1 MPFAVEEHRPKSA
14 WLDLFQ
20 RFIVRRGEQ
29 LCIRATVESTMATP
43 IGLTPYSNWCS
54 IGPIHAYRSNRTQKT
69 HGRSSEVCS
78 SGWLGRAWLPF

>member
-54 IGPIHAYRSNRTQKT
+54 MSLGPTVQQDADDTD
-69 HGRSSEVCS
+69 GRSWEVCGS
-78 SGWLGRAWLPF
+78 